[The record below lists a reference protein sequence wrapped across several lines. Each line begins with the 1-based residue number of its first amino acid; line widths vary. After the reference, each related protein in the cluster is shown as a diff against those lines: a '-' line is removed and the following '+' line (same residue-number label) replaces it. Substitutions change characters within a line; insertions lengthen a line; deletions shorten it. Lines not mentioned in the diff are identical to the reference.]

1 MCHAFISNQT
11 QMSTFVNLDS
21 DSLEGENQEV
31 VTIIKMILDST

>member
-1 MCHAFISNQT
+1 
-11 QMSTFVNLDS
+11 MSTFVNLDS